1 MKSALLWMLPWLA
14 MAQRGPNPCAAAAWT
29 ADLAR
34 AAGERATLRMEGR
47 VFLPDGRTP
56 AAGIVMY
63 VYQTGRD
70 GEYGSDGRGG
80 PRLRAWLRTDSMGRY
95 RYDTIVPAP
104 YPDGSTPAHIHVQ
117 LWGGKAARQ
126 YFDVY
131 FEHDSLIGE
140 PLRAAA
146 RREGRFASVVRLSP
160 GGPGMTGKQD
170 FRLKARADRFEASIQ
185 HGLDACRQISE
196 RLPTP
201 GPRMEFR
208 TRARLDAEY

>member
-1 MKSALLWMLPWLA
+1 MKTALFWVLPWLA
-14 MAQRGPNPCAAAAWT
+14 AGQMGPTPCATATWT

-34 AAGERATLRMEGR
+34 AAGERATLRMEGT

-80 PRLRAWLRTDSMGRY
+80 PRLRGWLRTDSMGRY

-104 YPDGSTPAHIHVQ
+104 YPDRKTPARIHVQ
-117 LWGGKAARQ
+117 FWGGKAAQQ

-131 FEHDSLIGE
+131 FEHDPLLGE
-140 PLRAAA
+140 PLGKAA

-160 GGPGMTGKQD
+160 GGPGVTGLQD
-170 FRLKARADRFEASIQ
+170 FRLKAKADRFEASIR
-185 HGLDACRQISE
+185 HGVEACR
-196 RLPTP
+196 
-201 GPRMEFR
+201 
-208 TRARLDAEY
+208 